1 MRICQAEKMEI
12 IRLVEDSD
20 LPVKETLEQLDVPRS
35 TFYDWYRRYLES
47 GYDGLADRKSSPRR
61 FWNRIPDHER
71 ERVRDIAL
79 EKPELT
85 PRELACHITDTQG
98 YYISESSVY
107 RILKSFDLITSP
119 NYIVLTAS
127 DSFKNPTRRVHE
139 LWQTD
144 FTYLKVIGWGWYYL
158 STVMDDYSRYILA
171 WKLCT
176 TMKTSDVEKVLDLAI
191 EKTGVDTVIV
201 KHKPRL
207 LSDNGPCYISEEL
220 RRYLQSYNIG
230 HTRGAPF
237 HPMTQGKIER
247 YHRTM
252 KNAVRL
258 QNYYLP
264 GDLEQEIEQFV
275 EYYNNHRVHESLENV
290 TPSDV
295 LHGRKKE
302 ILSRRKVIKRW
313 TLQAR
318 KAYNLSNK
326 EGKPHLSFLPGE
338 SERF

>member
-1 MRICQAEKMEI
+1 MRTSQAEKMEI

-20 LPVKETLEQLDVPRS
+20 LPVKLTLEQLDVPRS
-35 TFYDWYRRYLES
+35 SFYGWYRRYLEG

-85 PRELACHITDTQG
+85 PRELACHITDSQG

-127 DSFKNPTRRVHE
+127 DSFKDPTQRVHE

-158 STVMDDYSRYILA
+158 STVMDDYSRCILA

-176 TMKTSDVEKVLDLAI
+176 TMRASDVKEVLDLAI
-191 EKTGVDTVIV
+191 EETGVDTVIV

-207 LSDNGPCYISEEL
+207 LSDNGPCFISEEL
-220 RRYLQSYNIG
+220 RQYLQSHDIE
-230 HTRGAPF
+230 HTRSAPF

-252 KNAVRL
+252 KNVVRL

-264 GDLEQEIEQFV
+264 GDLEKEIEQFV
-275 EYYNNHRVHESLENV
+275 DHYNNHRVHESLNNV

-295 LHGRKKE
+295 LHGRQKE
-302 ILSRRKVIKRW
+302 ILSRRQEIKRW

-318 KAYNLSNK
+318 KVYNLSNSR
-326 EGKPHLSFLPGE
+326 GKPYLN
-338 SERF
+338 